1 MNSDEFLKLVYD
13 LEQVREVLEEKVKAH
28 EEEQEQPIRN

>member
-13 LEQVREVLEEKVKAH
+13 LEQVGEVLEEKVKAH
-28 EEEQEQPIRN
+28 EEEQETTNS